1 VLLIR
6 ESEREELNLAR
17 GIAAAI
23 LTCAVMVLVAA
34 VPLALADT
42 HTITKGG
49 QGPNANAVTWEYV
62 PADYGT
68 WTGHIVNNGLRW
80 IIVDVYDNT
89 TGMLVQVMHQRIR
102 FAAYDAYPAGTVDTA
117 GVIMA
122 MGRPYSITVTPNGPK
137 GSSCT
142 VEDMLKVPTPPVA
155 MFTVATD
162 FMSVAVDGS
171 GSYDLDG
178 TITAYDWTFGD
189 GGVASGVTATHTYA
203 VPGAYT
209 ITLTV
214 TDNDGMTGS
223 VSHAVT
229 ARPAIPPVASFTATV
244 SHFDVSVDA
253 SASSDADGTIVAY
266 SWNWGDGTLTGTGVA
281 ATHTYA
287 VAGDYTITLTVTDND
302 GLTNSASQ
310 VVSIVGNAP
319 PVASFTTSIN
329 NLIVTVDASASTDLD
344 GTIASYSWN
353 WGDGTPAN
361 TTVTASHKYA
371 TQGTWWITLTVTD
384 NLGATGSASTQV
396 TVAPGGIPPPPYSVF
411 GYVTDSGGAP
421 VFGASVTVTDAG
433 TGAVWTAVTDD
444 VYGLY
449 LVDLNTNATGWA
461 ADDTI
466 VVTVTMGALSGTNS
480 GIAMAPGSESALWL
494 DVVLA

>member
-1 VLLIR
+1 
-6 ESEREELNLAR
+6 
-17 GIAAAI
+17 
-23 LTCAVMVLVAA
+23 MVLVAA

-42 HTITKGG
+42 HTITKVS

-122 MGRPYSITVTPNGPK
+122 KDRPYSITVKANGPK

-142 VEDMLKVPTPPVA
+142 VEDMLNVPTPPVA
-155 MFTVATD
+155 MFTVAVD
-162 FMSVAVDGS
+162 HMNVAVNGS
-171 GSYDLDG
+171 GSSDTGG
-178 TITAYDWTFGD
+178 TIVSYDWTFGD

-203 VPGAYT
+203 DPG
-209 ITLTV
+209 
-214 TDNDGMTGS
+214 
-223 VSHAVT
+223 
-229 ARPAIPPVASFTATV
+229 F
-244 SHFDVSVDA
+244 
-253 SASSDADGTIVAY
+253 
-266 SWNWGDGTLTGTGVA
+266 
-281 ATHTYA
+281 
-287 VAGDYTITLTVTDND
+287 YTITLTVTDND
-302 GLTNSASQ
+302 GLTNSTSQ
-310 VVSIVGNAP
+310 VVFATVVIP
-319 PVASFTTSIN
+319 PVAIFTTTIN
-329 NLIVTVDASASTDLD
+329 NLNVSVNASASSYAD
-344 GTIASYSWN
+344 GTIVSYDWN
-353 WGDGTPAN
+353 FGDGAVASG
-361 TTVTASHKYA
+361 VTAYHLYA
-371 TQGTWWITLTVTD
+371 TQGTWWITLTVTTND
-384 NLGATGSASTQV
+384 GLTASASTQV
-396 TVAPGGIPPPPYSVF
+396 TVDTGVIPPPPYSVF
-411 GYVTDSGGAP
+411 GYVTDSSGAA
-421 VFGASVTVTDAG
+421 VLGASVTVTDAG
-433 TGAVWTAVTDD
+433 TGSVWTAVTDD

-449 LVDLNTNATGWA
+449 IVDLNSNATGWA